1 VNSRARLSVVASPPI
16 AAARGPLPS
25 AWPLAFWLWALALL
39 ALMTWG
45 LGRVPLFDVDE
56 GAFSEATREM
66 LASGDWGHTTL
77 SGEDRFDKPI
87 FIYWLQALS
96 VQALGLNEAALR
108 LPSALAAWGWAMA
121 LALFAAPRW
130 GVRAA
135 VAAGSVLATSVGVM
149 LIGRAATADALLNL
163 WLTLAAL
170 DLWRALEAG
179 AGPSRHAPLRRAAV
193 WLALGMLTKGPVAWL
208 VPAAAVGVWLVGRGF
223 GAAPAA
229 ADVTAPDP
237 TAPRSPS
244 WSAADL
250 GRAATPTSFLSRFWT
265 PLRPLLNDPLAW
277 ALLLGLALPWYGYA
291 LHRHGMAFVDGFF
304 LRHNLQRYGGAL
316 EGHSGSGL
324 YYVALIPVLMLPW
337 SALLLPVLA
346 RVKPLWAD
354 PLARYLLG
362 WAGFVLVFFSFSGTK
377 LPHYA
382 LYGVTPLVLLAGR
395 ALVTLG
401 APAVAPVRAVPSA
414 DVTADT
420 APRLP
425 APSRL
430 TRITRSLLTAALV
443 LWPLLG
449 LGVTEYLLHWVQS
462 APAQTLP
469 ANYLALLSGPAETD
483 ALRWGAA
490 LSAGLAA
497 LLCAPLAPE
506 WRVAGQRWHDL
517 GFARSAAAAA
527 LGLLFMTSLLLPWW
541 GERLQGPV
549 RNAALA
555 ARAVNAQAVARGEAP
570 AGCVQWSLHQPSFA
584 LYLQQPCPRR
594 APQVGELALVR
605 LDQLSALT
613 ADRLGSPPA
622 DAPTSPTSPAWE
634 MLHRERGLA
643 LIRWQGAAGGR
654 P

>member
-1 VNSRARLSVVASPPI
+1 MNARARLTVVESPPAG
-16 AAARGPLPS
+16 AANSRLS
-25 AWPLAFWLWALALL
+25 LAFWLWALALL

-56 GAFSEATREM
+56 GAFSEATREL

-77 SGEDRFDKPI
+77 NGEDRFDKPI

-96 VQALGLNEAALR
+96 VQVFGLNEAALR

-130 GVRAA
+130 GQRAA
-135 VAAGSVLATSVGVM
+135 IAAGSVLATSVGVM

-179 AGPSRHAPLRRAAV
+179 PGPQRHAPLRRAAV
-193 WLALGMLTKGPVAWL
+193 WLALGLLTKGPVAWL
-208 VPAAAVGVWLVGRGF
+208 VPGAAVAVWLIGRGF
-223 GAAPAA
+223 GAAPAQ
-229 ADVTAPDP
+229 VETAPPTDP
-237 TAPRSPS
+237 AAPRSAS

-250 GRAATPTSFLSRFWT
+250 GRAAAPSSSSFLSRFWT
-265 PLRPLLNDPLAW
+265 PLRPLVNDPLAW
-277 ALLLGLALPWYGYA
+277 ALLLGIALPWYGYA
-291 LHRHGMAFVDGFF
+291 LHRHGMAFVEGFF

-324 YYVALIPVLMLPW
+324 YYVVLIPVLMLPW
-337 SALLLPVLA
+337 SALLLPVLG
-346 RVKPLWAD
+346 RLKPLWAD

-362 WAGFVLVFFSFSGTK
+362 WAGFVLVFFSGSGTK

-401 APAVAPVRAVPSA
+401 APVAVPLRAATSPEVPA
-414 DVTADT
+414 NL
-420 APRLP
+420 APR
-425 APSRL
+425 PSRL
-430 TRITRSLLTAALV
+430 TRITRGLLTAALV

-449 LGVTEYLLHWVQS
+449 LGVTEYLLHWVQRT
-462 APAQTLP
+462 PAQTLP
-469 ANYLALLSGPAETD
+469 PNYLALLSGPAETD

-497 LLCAPLAPE
+497 LLCAPLAPG
-506 WRVAGQRWHDL
+506 WRVAGRRWQDL
-517 GFARSAAAAA
+517 GFARSATAAA

-555 ARAVNAQAVARGEAP
+555 ARAANTQAVARGEAA

-594 APQVGELALVR
+594 APELGELALVR
-605 LDQLSALT
+605 LDQLPALA
-613 ADRLGSPPA
+613 ADRTGVPQGDAATSPPW
-622 DAPTSPTSPAWE
+622 D

-643 LIRWQGAAGGR
+643 LIRWRGARAPG
-654 P
+654 